1 MQLSSFFGYIRHSL
15 VFCLCGLLLLS
26 CGPVGSL
33 IDPAETR
40 DRRQTTTRQEG
51 SVQSSSKVVQRDL
64 SMPALTLINNRIY
77 TYEQKL
83 EEWNE
88 AERKPVFLALSQEK
102 LNKFNECKSQLHDIL
117 VEYNGLQKRLLQQ
130 NRVDSA
136 QLLAGDALLQ
146 LNQQDI
152 DYLEGGC
159 SRLLVELKTTTPRPE
174 AVAAADP
181 QVKAAFEGVDYDR
194 VITLYGQA
202 ASTPGLIPA
211 YETTF
216 QYGQAL
222 LKNHQEAIA
231 RKVFTD
237 LLARVRQQQ
246 GPDALLFQLIQVSG
260 DLDFSAGFYD
270 EARRQYEELVRLSM
284 ERGGHKEEWAGLQ
297 LAGLQYGSAKPEEMK
312 EYSILLKNYL
322 AFTPK
327 RDGYAVAEQAE
338 KFLLTYPASRLV
350 ASVNIIDK
358 TTREQ
363 SDAWLNQG
371 IKRIEALANE
381 RKSHESQTAVQPAGP
396 DNPPLQGGLDV
407 VKSTEPV
414 ASTAQQAPAFDEKAL
429 QEDYNK
435 GIKLLEVK
443 EYDKAIE
450 AFTKLSRTPYEEK
463 ARARIEEAAKLG
475 AQEDRQKAADLFV
488 RSSSSRDP
496 EGKKKLLLS
505 SRQLLQGILVKYPQ
519 SGLTDKVKK
528 NLSRIE
534 EELRAIDPTLLTA
547 PPAKGGAYV
556 PSTSRSARP
565 MPSVN
570 TP

>member
-1 MQLSSFFGYIRHSL
+1 MDSG
-15 VFCLCGLLLLS
+15 
-26 CGPVGSL
+26 
-33 IDPAETR
+33 ETR
-40 DRRQTTTRQEG
+40 DKRQTATRQEG
-51 SVQSSSKVVQRDL
+51 SGQSSSRVVQRDQ
-64 SMPALTLINNRIY
+64 SMAALTLINNRIY

-88 AERKPVFLALSQEK
+88 AERKPVFLALSEEK

-130 NRVDSA
+130 NRADSA
-136 QLLAGDALLQ
+136 QLLAGDTLLQ

-159 SRLLVELKTTTPRPE
+159 SRLLVELKTTTPPRPE
-174 AVAAADP
+174 AVATADP
-181 QVKAAFEGVDYDR
+181 QVKAAFEGADYDR

-222 LKNHQEAIA
+222 LKNHQEALA

-246 GPDALLFQLIQVSG
+246 GQDALLFQLIQVTG
-260 DLDFSAGFYD
+260 DLDFSAGSYD
-270 EARRQYEELVRLSM
+270 EARRHYEELVRLSM
-284 ERGGHKEEWAGLQ
+284 ERGAHKEEWAGLQ

-312 EYSILLKNYL
+312 EYSALLKNYL

-350 ASVNIIDK
+350 ASVNSIDK

-381 RKSHESQTAVQPAGP
+381 RKSQESQTAAQPADPGNAP
-396 DNPPLQGGLDV
+396 GQGGVDV
-407 VKSTEPV
+407 VKSTAPP
-414 ASTAQQAPAFDEKAL
+414 ASTAQQVPAFDEKAL

-435 GIKLLEVK
+435 GMKLLEAK

-463 ARARIEEAAKLG
+463 ARVRIEEAAKLG

-519 SGLTDKVKK
+519 SGLTDKVQK

-534 EELRAIDPTLLTA
+534 EELRSIDPTLLTA

-556 PSTSRSARP
+556 PPTSQNP
-565 MPSVN
+565 HPKPSVN

>member
-1 MQLSSFFGYIRHSL
+1 MNDSTDIN
-15 VFCLCGLLLLS
+15 
-26 CGPVGSL
+26 
-33 IDPAETR
+33 E
-40 DRRQTTTRQEG
+40 RRQATTRQGG
-51 SVQSSSKVVQRDL
+51 SGQPSSKVVQRDL
-64 SMPALTLINNRIY
+64 LTPALTSINNRIY

-88 AERKPVFLALSQEK
+88 AERKLASSPLPQEK
-102 LNKFNECKSQLHDIL
+102 LDKISECKAQLNDIL
-117 VEYNGLQKRLLQQ
+117 TEYKNLHKQLLQQ

-159 SRLLVELKTTTPRPE
+159 SRLLVELKTTTPRSE
-174 AVAAADP
+174 VVAAPDP
-181 QVKAAFEGVDYDR
+181 QIKAAFDAADYDR
-194 VITLYGQA
+194 VTALYGQTV
-202 ASTPGLIPA
+202 STSGLIPA

-222 LKNHQEAIA
+222 LKNHQEAMA

-237 LLARVRQQQ
+237 LLARVRQQKGQ
-246 GPDALLFQLIQVSG
+246 DALLFQLIQVSG
-260 DLDFSAGFYD
+260 DLDFSWGSYD

-284 ERGGHKEEWAGLQ
+284 ERGAPKAEWAGLQ

-312 EYSILLKNYL
+312 EYGILLKNYL

-363 SDAWLNQG
+363 ADAWLNQG

-381 RKSHESQTAVQPAGP
+381 RKSQESQTAVQPADP
-396 DNPPLQGGLDV
+396 VTPPQQGGLDV
-407 VKSTEPV
+407 VKSTVSP
-414 ASTAQQAPAFDEKAL
+414 AATAQQPPAFDEKVL

-435 GIKLLEVK
+435 GLKLLEAK

-450 AFTKLSRTPYEEK
+450 VFTKLFRTPYEEK
-463 ARARIEEAAKLG
+463 ARVRIEEAAKLG

-488 RSSSSRDP
+488 RSSGSRDP
-496 EGKKKLLLS
+496 EAKKKLLLS
-505 SRQLLQGILVKYPQ
+505 SRQLLQGVLVKYPQ
-519 SGLTDKVKK
+519 SGLNDKVQK

-556 PSTSRSARP
+556 PPATPKAHP
-565 MPSVN
+565 LPLVN

>member
-1 MQLSSFFGYIRHSL
+1 MNDST
-15 VFCLCGLLLLS
+15 
-26 CGPVGSL
+26 
-33 IDPAETR
+33 DTNE
-40 DRRQTTTRQEG
+40 RRQATTRQGG
-51 SVQSSSKVVQRDL
+51 SGQPSSKVVQRDL
-64 SMPALTLINNRIY
+64 VTPALTSINNRIY

-88 AERKPVFLALSQEK
+88 AERKLASSPLPQEK
-102 LNKFNECKSQLHDIL
+102 LNKISECKAQLNDIL
-117 VEYNGLQKRLLQQ
+117 TEYKNLHKQLLQQ

-159 SRLLVELKTTTPRPE
+159 SRLLVELKTTTPRAE
-174 AVAAADP
+174 AVAAPDP
-181 QVKAAFEGVDYDR
+181 QIKAAFDAADYDR
-194 VITLYGQA
+194 VITLYGQTV
-202 ASTPGLIPA
+202 STPGLIPA

-222 LKNHQEAIA
+222 LKNHQEAMA

-237 LLARVRQQQ
+237 LLTRVRQQQ
-246 GPDALLFQLIQVSG
+246 GQDALLFQLLQVSG
-260 DLDFSAGFYD
+260 DLDFSWGSYD

-284 ERGGHKEEWAGLQ
+284 ERGANKAEWAGLQ

-322 AFTPK
+322 AFIPK

-371 IKRIEALANE
+371 IKRIEALAND
-381 RKSHESQTAVQPAGP
+381 RKSQESQTAVQSAEPV
-396 DNPPLQGGLDV
+396 NPPQQGGSDV
-407 VKSTEPV
+407 VKSTASP
-414 ASTAQQAPAFDEKAL
+414 ASTAQQPPAYDEKAL
-429 QEDYNK
+429 QDDYNK
-435 GIKLLEVK
+435 GMKLLEAK

-463 ARARIEEAAKLG
+463 ARVRIEEAAKLG

-488 RSSSSRDP
+488 RSSGSRDP

-519 SGLTDKVKK
+519 SGLNDKVQK

-534 EELRAIDPTLLTA
+534 EELRAIDPSLLTA

-556 PSTSRSARP
+556 PPTSQKAHP
-565 MPSVN
+565 VPSVN
-570 TP
+570 MP